1 MEEEEFSP
9 ENLKAHNQ
17 GGPLLP
23 SGVNVDPRHGSRQTG
38 PFLRGPVPMS
48 WIAKAYEVAGGSGL
62 MLGLS
67 LWWVSGMTKSR
78 TFSVNIRRLEVGQS
92 LRCKWRALKALEDAG
107 LIRRTPEPGKRLRV
121 ELLNP
126 ELTTQRPQD
135 KRGISRPKKI
145 AKAETR
151 T

>member
-1 MEEEEFSP
+1 MEDGEFSP
-9 ENLKAHNQ
+9 ENLEALNQ
-17 GGPLLP
+17 SGLLLP
-23 SGVNVDPRHGSRQTG
+23 SGVNVDPGHKSRQTE
-38 PFLRGPVPMS
+38 PFLRGPVPMR
-48 WIAKAYEVAGGSGL
+48 WIAKAYEVARGSGL

-78 TFSVNIRRLEVGQS
+78 TLSVNIRKLEVGQS
-92 LRCKWRALKALEDAG
+92 LRSKWRALKALEDAG
-107 LIRRTPEPGKRLRV
+107 LIRRTPEPGKKSRV

-126 ELTTQRPQD
+126 ELATQRPQG